1 LLQCTHHSLPCLAFS
16 PSSFQALRFCV
27 SKCFRNFKLRRNP
40 RKIRWTKAFRKA
52 HGKDMA
58 VDSTFD
64 FERRRHR
71 PVKYDRELMG
81 ATLRAMK
88 RVEEIRLAREA
99 RFKALR
105 FRLAAKQK
113 KEEALRE
120 IKEGIDLIM
129 SPLVRQGKDLNQD
142 ELIRLANEVSDRA
155 KANKERAR
163 LGKKAIAMGE
173 SDDDDE

>member
-1 LLQCTHHSLPCLAFS
+1 
-16 PSSFQALRFCV
+16 
-27 SKCFRNFKLRRNP
+27 
-40 RKIRWTKAFRKA
+40 
-52 HGKDMA
+52 MA
-58 VDSTFD
+58 VDSVFE

-88 RVEEIRLAREA
+88 RIEEIRLAREA

-113 KEEALRE
+113 KEHALRE

-155 KANKERAR
+155 KANKARVRA
-163 LGKKAIAMGE
+163 GKKPISM
-173 SDDDDE
+173 DDEEDDE